1 MTTDLW
7 PFAVTLYQQP
17 GAEHACLQLQAQGA
31 DVCVLIC
38 AIWLEKKRARC
49 SPERLSALQTHTRDW
64 HEQVVRPL
72 RQLRQNWR
80 QPAQQDTHLQPL
92 REQVKQLELDAEYEQ
107 LRRLDELAQ
116 QWLNE
121 PDTTPQDW
129 LEKMALEPLNPTAV
143 QLLRNAAAMLTV

>member
-1 MTTDLW
+1 MTTDLR
-7 PFAVTLYQQP
+7 PFAIALYQQP

-38 AIWLEKKRARC
+38 AIWLEIKRVRC
-49 SPERLSALQTHTRDW
+49 CPERLTALQAHTRDW

-80 QPAQQDTHLQPL
+80 QPAQQDTHLLPL

-107 LRRLDELAQ
+107 LRRLGELAQ

-129 LEKMALEPLNPTAV
+129 LGKMAPEPLNPIAV
-143 QLLRNAAAMLTV
+143 QLLRSAAATLTI